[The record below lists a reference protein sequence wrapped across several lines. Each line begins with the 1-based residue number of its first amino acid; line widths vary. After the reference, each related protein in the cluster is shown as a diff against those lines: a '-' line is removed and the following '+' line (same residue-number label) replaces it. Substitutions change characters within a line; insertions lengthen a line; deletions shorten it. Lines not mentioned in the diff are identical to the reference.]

1 MSSPEE
7 ESIGRDVIQT
17 ERPKKRPRACD
28 ACRRKKVRCNGP
40 ENPGGECTS
49 CINGKVN
56 CTYVEESKRRVPT
69 KKYVASLEDRIT
81 DLDQILRK
89 LCPDEKIYSQWLRSL
104 VEADDENLIS
114 PSHLTQETSA
124 SSEVEMIEGI
134 TNAIRLVND
143 DLALPHDEI
152 DHLSVVNS
160 GLDTDRFFGKSSS
173 EMLIREAV
181 SMKKTLVGGEERPI
195 FHKRREEFWTLR
207 PWERK
212 FQNVMPQQYTFP
224 EADLARD
231 LVDLFFEHCNLH
243 LPLLHR
249 PSFERSVRDC
259 LHYSNDGFAG
269 VYLLVCAV
277 GSRFSSDPRVLLDGV
292 QSYHSAGWK
301 WFKQVETGKTSF
313 LSLPSL
319 YDLQL
324 YCLTVVFLHS
334 SSTPQAVWTM
344 TGIAIRLA
352 QDIGVHRRRSR
363 TPSAE
368 DELWKRAFWVLICI
382 DRVNTVAVGRSV
394 AIQDEDYDLDFP
406 IDCDDEYWEHPDPK
420 KRFKQPPNKPSSMTA
435 FILKLKLM
443 HIMNCC
449 IRGVYSISKINEWC
463 GLVGNKWKERIV
475 MELDS
480 SLNKWLASVPEYL
493 AWDPHREN
501 LQLFNLSAS
510 MHAAYHHLKILIH
523 RPSAP
528 NKPSSFPFPSLPICT
543 NSARACVRI
552 ASAFRSRNVVGPPPT
567 VQLATFTSAI
577 MLLLNIWLGKKS
589 DTSSEQ
595 DADDMMDVLK
605 CLNTLKA
612 SEDRWCHAGRYW
624 DVLAELSAMGECPLP
639 SKDGQP
645 DVDIVPTM
653 TSIKTI
659 HPLEAKIISFP
670 HAPTQ
675 FYDLSPD
682 SDETCPSLTDDEEA
696 SPVPVSQTI
705 TPHTSML
712 LQGSIVSV
720 RPSFSPCNTAPSA
733 LDLDGNCDST
743 SAGSITDLVDFSK
756 SDEPYIEGLEQ
767 EQSASAYSYDDEMWS
782 NAPIGFGYI
791 ASLEDR
797 ISGLDTILRQL
808 CPKDATY
815 DDWISSLH
823 QDRLDASASATP
835 EPPSR
840 LNTNFIPPSIFGA
853 KPAENLAKVIRA
865 TQNHISHPPDEES
878 GVLRNCPTSS
888 LDTSRFFGK
897 SSNEMLV
904 YTALSMKREFIGLEE
919 HGRPILRDRREEFW
933 TLRPWE
939 RGSERVAPP
948 RYVFPEPDL
957 AKELVDLFFIHSN
970 LYLPLLH
977 RPTFQRSIHDGLHYT
992 DDGFG
997 AVYLLVCAVGS
1008 RFSNDPRVLL
1018 DGFESYHS
1026 AGWKWFTQV
1035 ETGKTSFIS
1044 LPSLYD
1050 LQLYCLTVIFLQS
1063 SSAPQPVWTLVGIAL
1078 RLAQDIGVH
1087 RRKSSVP
1094 TVEDE
1099 LWKRAFW
1106 VLISIDR
1113 LISTALGRP
1122 LSVQEE
1128 DCDLDLPID
1137 CDDEYWE
1144 HPDPTQRFKQP
1155 LNKPSSI
1162 TSFILQLKLN
1172 KILGICIRMIYSLN
1186 KMNMRLG
1193 FVGQQW
1199 KAHIVAELDSGL
1211 NKWLQSVPEHLR
1223 WDSDDVKSDEFFNQS
1238 MALHAMWHYTQ
1249 ILIHRPFIPSPNK
1262 PSTLAFPSLAICTNS
1277 ARSCIHLAYTQLE
1290 RNKTGPPPPVQMA
1303 AFASA
1308 VVLLIGIW
1316 GAQASGLP
1324 PNKNPDMNRVQK
1336 VLEILKAAEERW
1348 HIAGRFWD
1356 ALSELSSPDHPERRR
1371 QSQIGL
1377 SGFQILQVSQES
1389 AEPASMSLP
1398 QPPLP
1403 HVYRQEVDQQGNGHS
1418 SQTAQNG
1425 WISHDQAA
1433 PPADSFGG
1441 FVGQHLPYQYQVNPP
1456 NTSPQGSSTWAN
1468 TSNFASFAHPPPQPE
1483 QPNGTHPDQEMG
1495 DRDLTGSVV
1504 AMWSN
1509 APASFGLDEWDRY
1522 FLNLG

>member
-7 ESIGRDVIQT
+7 DGTGRDAVHT

-40 ENPGGECTS
+40 ENPGIECTS
-49 CINGKVN
+49 CINGKVK
-56 CTYVEESKRRVPT
+56 CTYVEESQRRVPT

-81 DLDQILRK
+81 DLDRILRK
-89 LCPDEKIYSQWLRSL
+89 LCPDEKIYKECLRSL
-104 VEADDENLIS
+104 IEADDQNLLS
-114 PSHLTQETSA
+114 PSHLTQEPSA
-124 SSEVEMIEGI
+124 SSDVEMIEGI
-134 TNAIRLVND
+134 ANAIRLVND
-143 DLALPHDEI
+143 DLALPHDDI
-152 DHLSVVNS
+152 DNLSVVNS
-160 GLDTDRFFGKSSS
+160 GLDTNRFFGKSSS
-173 EMLIREAV
+173 EVLIREAI
-181 SMKKTLVGGEERPI
+181 SMKKTL
-195 FHKRREEFWTLR
+195 
-207 PWERK
+207 WERK
-212 FQNVMPQQYTFP
+212 FENMMPPQYIFP
-224 EADLARD
+224 EPDLARD
-231 LVDLFFEHCNLH
+231 LVDLFFECCNLH

-249 PSFERSVRDC
+249 PSFERSVRDG
-259 LHYSNDGFAG
+259 LHYSNDSFAG

-277 GSRFSSDPRVLLDGV
+277 GSRFSSDPRVLLDGIE
-292 QSYHSAGWK
+292 SYHSAGWK
-301 WFKQVETGKTSF
+301 WFNQVETGKTSF

-324 YCLTVVFLHS
+324 YCLTVVFLSS

-352 QDIGVHRRRSR
+352 QDIGVHRRQSR

-368 DELWKRAFWVLICI
+368 DELWKRAFWVLICL
-382 DRVNTVAVGRSV
+382 DRVNTVAVGRPA

-420 KRFKQPPNKPSSMTA
+420 KRFKQPPNTPSLMTA
-435 FILKLKLM
+435 FILKLRLM

-449 IRGVYSISKINEWC
+449 IRGVYSISKINELYGW
-463 GLVGNKWKERIV
+463 VGNKWKERIV

-480 SLNKWLASVPEYL
+480 SLNKW
-493 AWDPHREN
+493 
-501 LQLFNLSAS
+501 
-510 MHAAYHHLKILIH
+510 
-523 RPSAP
+523 
-528 NKPSSFPFPSLPICT
+528 
-543 NSARACVRI
+543 
-552 ASAFRSRNVVGPPPT
+552 
-567 VQLATFTSAI
+567 
-577 MLLLNIWLGKKS
+577 KS
-589 DTSSEQ
+589 DSSEQ

-605 CLNTLKA
+605 CMNTLKG
-612 SEDRWCHAGRYW
+612 SEERWCHAGRYW
-624 DVLAELSAMGECPLP
+624 DVLAELSAMGECPVP
-639 SKDGQP
+639 PKDGQP
-645 DVDIVPTM
+645 DVDIVPT
-653 TSIKTI
+653 TVSLKTI

-675 FYDLSPD
+675 LYDLSPD

-696 SPVPVSQTI
+696 SPTPLRNSSLQETIRPHSPVALQRSTQGAVPVQT
-705 TPHTSML
+705 
-712 LQGSIVSV
+712 
-720 RPSFSPCNTAPSA
+720 SFSPLTTTPST
-733 LDLDGNCDST
+733 LDADSICKST
-743 SAGSITDLVDFSK
+743 PAGSMSDLEGFLE
-756 SDEPYIEGLEQ
+756 SDGPAGTGNNQLYTEGLEQ
-767 EQSASAYSYDDEMWS
+767 EQFASAYLYDDAMWS
-782 NAPIGFGYI
+782 NAPIGFGLDDWGDGPGNPAAQCSNCSAGGVTCTYVEESTRRTPSKRYI
-791 ASLEDR
+791 ARLEDR
-797 ISGLDTILRQL
+797 ISGLDKILRKL
-808 CPKDATY
+808 CPEDETY
-815 DDWISSLH
+815 NEWISSLH
-823 QDRLDASASATP
+823 QDRLEISASATP
-835 EPPSR
+835 GPPPR
-840 LNTNFIPPSIFGA
+840 LNTNFLPPSIFGP
-853 KPAENLAKVIRA
+853 KPAEHLAKVIRA
-865 TQNHISHPPDEES
+865 TQNHISNPPDEES
-878 GVLRNCPTSS
+878 RILQNCPTDS

-904 YTALSMKREFIGLEE
+904 YTALSMKREFAGLEDL
-919 HGRPILRDRREEFW
+919 GRPILRDRREEFW

-939 RGSERVAPP
+939 RGYERAAPP
-948 RYVFPEPDL
+948 RYKFPGPDL
-957 AKELVDLFFIHSN
+957 AKELVDLFFIHFN

-977 RPTFQRSIHDGLHYT
+977 RPTFQRSIRDGLHYT
-992 DDGFG
+992 DDGFA

-1018 DGFESYHS
+1018 DGVESYHS

-1087 RRKSSVP
+1087 RRKTSVP

-1122 LSVQEE
+1122 LSVQDE

-1144 HPDPTQRFKQP
+1144 HPDPAQRFKQP
-1155 LNKPSSI
+1155 PTKPSLI

-1172 KILGICIRMIYSLN
+1172 KILAICIRMIYSLN

-1193 FVGQQW
+1193 FVGEQW

-1223 WDSDDVKSDEFFNQS
+1223 WDSDDVKSDQFFNQS
-1238 MALHAMWHYTQ
+1238 MSLHAMWHYTQ

-1290 RNKTGPPPPVQMA
+1290 RNKSGPPPPVQMA

-1308 VVLLIGIW
+1308 IVLLIGIW

-1324 PNKNPDMNRVQK
+1324 ADENPDMNRVQK
-1336 VLEILKAAEERW
+1336 VLQILKTAEERW
-1348 HIAGRFWD
+1348 HLAGRFWD
-1356 ALSELSSPDHPERRR
+1356 ALSELSSPDHPQMRR
-1371 QSQIGL
+1371 QSQMGL
-1377 SGFQILQVSQES
+1377 SGFQILQVSQERS
-1389 AEPASMSLP
+1389 ETASTSLS
-1398 QPPLP
+1398 QPPPPRVHRL
-1403 HVYRQEVDQQGNGHS
+1403 ENGQPENAHS
-1418 SQTAQNG
+1418 SQNAQNG
-1425 WISHDQAA
+1425 WNMRSAAEGSSGQSGNSHDLAA
-1433 PPADSFGG
+1433 LTADSFGG
-1441 FVGQHLPYQYQVNPP
+1441 LVGDPRLDDLYKHPPHQYQVNLP
-1456 NTSPQGSSTWAN
+1456 NTSPQGSIVWAN
-1468 TSNFASFAHPPPQPE
+1468 TSNFASFAHPPPQPK
-1483 QPNGTHPDQEMG
+1483 QPNEAHPGQELG
-1495 DRDLTGSVV
+1495 DGDLTGSVM

-1509 APASFGLDEWDRY
+1509 APAGFGLDEWDRY
-1522 FLNLG
+1522 FINLA